1 MFSERLCNRKIKIK
15 IKNVRKLLKSIF
27 YSSSLYLYQF
37 KLQSIILL
45 VVKNLILYCHSFDFI
60 QLATLG
66 HNSLW
71 APSLIQRET

>member
-37 KLQSIILL
+37 KL
-45 VVKNLILYCHSFDFI
+45 
-60 QLATLG
+60 
-66 HNSLW
+66 
-71 APSLIQRET
+71 

>member
-1 MFSERLCNRKIKIK
+1 MFSERLYNRKIKIK

-45 VVKNLILYCHSFDFI
+45 VVKNLLLYCHSFDFI

>member
-1 MFSERLCNRKIKIK
+1 MLSERLCNRKIKIK
-15 IKNVRKLLKSIF
+15 IKNVRKLLKFYILFVITLFISI
-27 YSSSLYLYQF
+27 
-37 KLQSIILL
+37 KLQSRILL
-45 VVKNLILYCHSFDFI
+45 VVKNLLLYCHSFDFI

>member
-45 VVKNLILYCHSFDFI
+45 VVKNLLLYCHSFDFI